1 RQLNRPPF
9 RGAPLRACRGAS
21 ARRGLREKSHLLT
34 CATKSCP
41 TRPPPAI
48 PHRTSSNKTTAKAP
62 QDPPLLRCS
71 ASPPCRNRRR
81 HLTQPRIE
89 RFWTAIFPHRKIER
103 PESMPV
109 PAAQPS
115 QFHAIGPR

>member
-62 QDPPLLRCS
+62 QDPPSAPVLRI
-71 ASPPCRNRRR
+71 A
-81 HLTQPRIE
+81 
-89 RFWTAIFPHRKIER
+89 AV
-103 PESMPV
+103 PESTTPSH
-109 PAAQPS
+109 AAAHRAVLDGHLP
-115 QFHAIGPR
+115 PP